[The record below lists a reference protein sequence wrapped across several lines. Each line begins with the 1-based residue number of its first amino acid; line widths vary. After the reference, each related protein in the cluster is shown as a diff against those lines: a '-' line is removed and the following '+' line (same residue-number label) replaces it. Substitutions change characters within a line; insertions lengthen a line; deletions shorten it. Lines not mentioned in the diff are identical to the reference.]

1 MQRRRKEIPKLLS
14 DLSEA
19 RDRLDQALKDSA
31 LQRQLVAESCRVL
44 AETLQAVQ
52 EGRHVRRGPPRPG
65 SPSHILGPPSHI
77 QRLTPREIQV
87 LSLIAEGHST
97 KEIAHRL
104 KITFKTAVSHRTHL
118 LQKLGIHE
126 SATLVR
132 LAIRAG
138 LVSL

>member
-1 MQRRRKEIPKLLS
+1 MPRREIGRLLN

-19 RDRLDQALKDSA
+19 RDRLDHALKDGA

-44 AETLQAVQ
+44 KETLQAVQ
-52 EGRHVRRGPPRPG
+52 EGRHIARNGPPQKGHAPQ
-65 SPSHILGPPSHI
+65 SHDGIK
-77 QRLTPREIQV
+77 RLTPREVEV
-87 LSLIAEGHST
+87 LRLVAEGLST

-126 SATLVR
+126 SASLVR

>member
-1 MQRRRKEIPKLLS
+1 MQSKRREIPQFLS
-14 DLSEA
+14 DLSET
-19 RDRLDQALKDSA
+19 RNRLDQALRDSA

-44 AETLQAVQ
+44 GETLRAVR
-52 EGRHVRRGPPRPG
+52 EGRHIRRKLSPPGGPPLQ
-65 SPSHILGPPSHI
+65 IE
-77 QRLTPREIQV
+77 RLTPREIQV
-87 LSLIAEGHST
+87 LRLIAEGHST

>member
-1 MQRRRKEIPKLLS
+1 MQRSRKKIPKLLS

-44 AETLQAVQ
+44 SETLQAVQ
-52 EGRHVRRGPPRPG
+52 EGRHIRRGPPRPE
-65 SPSHILGPPSHI
+65 PPPHVPGPRSHI

-132 LAIRAG
+132 LAVRAG